1 MEKEAPQSM
10 PHLWSVYSLVI
21 QLLII
26 YASVLKMYG
35 LDFISFVLKMENK
48 VWFTGINIFIKLQNV
63 YKVRNLN
70 INQRAYER
78 SH

>member
-1 MEKEAPQSM
+1 M
-10 PHLWSVYSLVI
+10 WSPFF
-21 QLLII
+21 
-26 YASVLKMYG
+26 LK
-35 LDFISFVLKMENK
+35 KKKENK

-63 YKVRNLN
+63 YEVRNLI